1 MQKLAW
7 LLSRALD
14 RTLSALKWLVLPVSL
29 LLFLQWPLRD
39 FVQLYSRQAND
50 LGQLLF
56 ALFVAASVTAAT
68 RAGSHLATDAVARHY
83 SPRVRRLLLH
93 LCNVLALAPW
103 AIFIIVSASPPIWS
117 SVRGL
122 ENFPDTGNPGYF
134 IVKLS
139 LWLLAAM
146 ILVDVVVELVA
157 GRDETPR

>member
-1 MQKLAW
+1 VQKLGW

-14 RTLSALKWLVLPVSL
+14 RTLSGLRWLVLPVGL

-56 ALFVAASVTAAT
+56 ALFVAASVTAST
-68 RAGSHLATDAVARHY
+68 RAGSHLATDAIARHY
-83 SPRVRRLLLH
+83 SQRARRILLH
-93 LCNVLALAPW
+93 LCNLLALAPW
-103 AIFIIVSASPPIWS
+103 AIFILVSASPRIWS
-117 SVRGL
+117 SARGL

-134 IVKLS
+134 VVKLS
-139 LWLLAAM
+139 LWLMAVM
-146 ILVDVVVELVA
+146 ILVDVVVELIA